1 MKRFWLIVIAVLSPV
16 AVQAASMNKCV
27 DASGHVTFT
36 QQACPGGSG
45 GEVIEVK
52 SASKGML
59 IGDPGL
65 NPPIAAPSR
74 RSFNHC
80 GDLSQVDISHLTGN
94 NKVQVG
100 MMAEDVEKS
109 WGRPDRINRSSSGND
124 QWVYERPDYRS
135 QYVYVDGSG
144 CVTAWN

>member
-1 MKRFWLIVIAVLSPV
+1 MQRFWLIVIAVLSPV

-59 IGDPGL
+59 IGDPSF

-74 RSFNHC
+74 RSYNHC
-80 GDLSQVDISHLTGN
+80 GDLTQVDIRHLIGN
-94 NKVQVG
+94 TSIQVG
-100 MMAEDVEKS
+100 MTSEDVIEA
-109 WGRPDRINRSSSGND
+109 WRRPDRINRSSAGND
-124 QWVYERPDYRS
+124 QWVYDRENYRT